1 KKRTFD
7 DARVILDIQDLTVS
21 LEGVSGAPPVVNR
34 VSLQIRN
41 GETACLVGESGS
53 GKSVTSLAVMGLLPK
68 GALRV
73 TGGKILLEGTNLL
86 ELSPQAL
93 REIRAKRISMVF
105 QEPMT
110 ALNPVMRVGDQI
122 EEVLDTHVRLSARE
136 KRNRVLDIMRQVRLP
151 DVERIYSSY
160 PHQLSGGQRQRIMI
174 AMALVLEP
182 QLLIADEPTT

>member
-1 KKRTFD
+1 MYFKKRTFD

-86 ELSPQAL
+86 ELSPQA
-93 REIRAKRISMVF
+93 
-105 QEPMT
+105 
-110 ALNPVMRVGDQI
+110 
-122 EEVLDTHVRLSARE
+122 
-136 KRNRVLDIMRQVRLP
+136 
-151 DVERIYSSY
+151 
-160 PHQLSGGQRQRIMI
+160 
-174 AMALVLEP
+174 
-182 QLLIADEPTT
+182 